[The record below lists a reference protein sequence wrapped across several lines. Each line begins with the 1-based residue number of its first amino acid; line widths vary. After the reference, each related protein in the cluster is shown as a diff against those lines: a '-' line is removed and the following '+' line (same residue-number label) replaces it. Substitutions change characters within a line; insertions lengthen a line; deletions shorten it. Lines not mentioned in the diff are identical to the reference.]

1 MAIRSSIL
9 VITLTLICLHIADLG
24 IFLSYADEKSKKE
37 EVRLE
42 SILTEPYIP
51 SLTPT
56 NDNLEVGF
64 HIMFCCICGKKIVQI
79 MTMLCFRFP
88 LLVNCLS
95 LQPYLVIIPTRNS
108 GEMLLLYVLLQIHQ
122 HPHSSGRGYVEI
134 IGFSTTISKQRN
146 NFRCLYFSFAICAIV
161 INIFSATSL

>member
-9 VITLTLICLHIADLG
+9 VITLTLICLNIADVG
-24 IFLSYADEKSKKE
+24 IFFSYGDEESEKE

-64 HIMFCCICGKKIVQI
+64 TYH
-79 MTMLCFRFP
+79 
-88 LLVNCLS
+88 
-95 LQPYLVIIPTRNS
+95 
-108 GEMLLLYVLLQIHQ
+108 VL
-122 HPHSSGRGYVEI
+122 
-134 IGFSTTISKQRN
+134 
-146 NFRCLYFSFAICAIV
+146 
-161 INIFSATSL
+161 